1 MPDMR
6 EARSGLSVVTFG
18 NSIFAIGGEVNDSE
32 VVLNSVERFDFDE
45 GAWKHCFDL
54 NTPRHGHRFDLFV
67 RVTDTYLHRR
77 CKWGGGKGE
86 GHQELLI

>member
-18 NSIFAIGGEVNDSE
+18 NSIFAIGGQVNVLNFNDSE
-32 VVLNSVERFDFDE
+32 VVLNTVERFDFDE

-54 NTPRHGHRFDLFV
+54 NTPRHDHRFDLLV
-67 RVTDTYLHRR
+67 RVTETY
-77 CKWGGGKGE
+77 
-86 GHQELLI
+86 

>member
-18 NSIFAIGGEVNDSE
+18 NSIFAIGGARSEVNDSE
-32 VVLNSVERFDFDE
+32 VVLNTVERFDFDE

-54 NTPRHGHRFDLFV
+54 NTPRHDHRFDLFV
-67 RVTDTYLHRR
+67 RVTVT
-77 CKWGGGKGE
+77 C
-86 GHQELLI
+86 

>member
-18 NSIFAIGGEVNDSE
+18 NSIFAIGGQVNVLNVNDSE
-32 VVLNSVERFDFDE
+32 VVLNTVERFDFDE

-54 NTPRHGHRFDLFV
+54 NTPRYDHRFGLFV
-67 RVTDTYLHRR
+67 WVTETY
-77 CKWGGGKGE
+77 
-86 GHQELLI
+86 

>member
-18 NSIFAIGGEVNDSE
+18 NSIFAIGGQVNVLNVNDVE
-32 VVLNSVERFDFDE
+32 VVLNTVERFDFDE

-67 RVTDTYLHRR
+67 WVTETY
-77 CKWGGGKGE
+77 
-86 GHQELLI
+86 

>member
-18 NSIFAIGGEVNDSE
+18 NSIFAIGGQVNVLNVNDVE
-32 VVLNSVERFDFDE
+32 VVLNTVERFDFDE

-54 NTPRHGHRFDLFV
+54 NTPRHDHRFDLFV
-67 RVTDTYLHRR
+67 WVTETY
-77 CKWGGGKGE
+77 
-86 GHQELLI
+86 

>member
-18 NSIFAIGGEVNDSE
+18 NSIFAIGGQVN
-32 VVLNSVERFDFDE
+32 VLNVYSEGALNTVERFDFDE

-54 NTPRHGHRFDLFV
+54 NTPRHDHRFDLFV
-67 RVTDTYLHRR
+67 RVTETY
-77 CKWGGGKGE
+77 
-86 GHQELLI
+86 